1 MERPEDEE
9 RCGKCEQ
16 EIELMKGKIDEGV
29 SRLVSV
35 KSTLEEFS
43 YNPNMRTMKEED
55 GSLGLQD
62 WRFCDDR
69 SADLSFSSG
78 QRSKDPPHL
87 LQGQDLQK
95 AYPAQSDSVQGRK
108 SMAPATANSFK
119 KDRLTRN
126 PRLHSSHKAN
136 AGTTVSNPGM
146 VVRQSLCFTKRR
158 RQQRRWC

>member
-1 MERPEDEE
+1 
-9 RCGKCEQ
+9 
-16 EIELMKGKIDEGV
+16 
-29 SRLVSV
+29 
-35 KSTLEEFS
+35 
-43 YNPNMRTMKEED
+43 MKEED

-126 PRLHSSHKAN
+126 PKA
-136 AGTTVSNPGM
+136 
-146 VVRQSLCFTKRR
+146 SLFAQGKRR
-158 RQQRRWC
+158 YDRKQSGYGGQTKPVFHKKAKTTKKVVLRLECTACKTKAQLSLKRCKHFELGYAIHFLAI